1 MLNRDPS
8 PYFPGS
14 ESRDDLH
21 ASNSLSA
28 PSPKAMRKPSPFASE
43 AELRHSFTIPMISV
57 THAENDYEGDDP
69 LSSME
74 TKTKAT
80 EARAVVE
87 SVQTVLEENIAG
99 IDESPPSLTSRRRG
113 RPLQPWYRKK
123 WVILGAAGVLIAI
136 AIIVLVVVI
145 VVETR

>member
-14 ESRDDLH
+14 ESRDNHH

-28 PSPKAMRKPSPFASE
+28 PSPTVMRKPAPLASE
-43 AELRHSFTIPMISV
+43 TEPRHSFTIPMISV
-57 THAENDYEGDDP
+57 THAENDYDDP

-99 IDESPPSLTSRRRG
+99 IDESPPSLTSGRRG
-113 RPLQPWYRKK
+113 RPLLPWYRKK